1 MDNFGVLNIVEGQID
16 EAGILENLRELFD
29 KDWNWQL
36 KKTDDASYIVRF
48 PPSRKVENFVIGK
61 ASLFQ
66 LNRPKVVASLSVWN
80 GDVEPVGSLIEVW
93 VQIKGIPPKWVD
105 WDTIREVS
113 SSLGLMVEVDW
124 QSIFNSFFSLVRV
137 KILCKDPTRI
147 PKERLYVIKT
157 GVYKISFKPEGY
169 VQAGNSSDGDSRGVE
184 ELEEDNLLDDD
195 DPKDNLKGKD
205 DELKKDSDQGPTEGK
220 LPEQSNKP

>member
-1 MDNFGVLNIVEGQID
+1 
-16 EAGILENLRELFD
+16 
-29 KDWNWQL
+29 
-36 KKTDDASYIVRF
+36 
-48 PPSRKVENFVIGK
+48 
-61 ASLFQ
+61 
-66 LNRPKVVASLSVWN
+66 
-80 GDVEPVGSLIEVW
+80 
-93 VQIKGIPPKWVD
+93 
-105 WDTIREVS
+105 
-113 SSLGLMVEVDW
+113 
-124 QSIFNSFFSLVRV
+124 
-137 KILCKDPTRI
+137 
-147 PKERLYVIKT
+147 VIKT